1 MTQTGLDHSYIDPQ
15 VRPQDDL
22 FRHFNGKWITEYD
35 IPEDRASDGVF
46 RATYDKAEA
55 QVREII
61 EGATGSDEAQKISD
75 LYLSFMD
82 TDAIAARGISPL
94 TADLA
99 AIDQISDLAGFI
111 STMSALEIQGIGG
124 LTGAAIY
131 SDPMN
136 SSFNIFHIGQGG
148 ISLPDEAYYREEQ
161 YQPIREAF
169 IAHIEKMAALAGILL
184 SGSDILALETEI
196 ASHHW
201 DQVRDRD
208 ANATYNKLTLDEF
221 KALSPNFHWDLWF
234 TGAQIP
240 LGSLTGIN
248 VREPSFFSGVSQML
262 GRFDNE
268 IAIWK
273 AWLKWNVITSSAAF
287 LTDEIVQEN
296 FNFFSTTLTG
306 TPTLR
311 ERWKRGVG
319 LVQGSLGE
327 AIGKVYVS
335 RHFSPESKNAMVA
348 LVDNLI
354 EAYRQGINELPWM
367 SDATKEKA
375 LLKLSKFNAKIG
387 YPDKWR
393 DYSSLVIKRDDLIG
407 NLRRISEF
415 HHAFEIAKIGQ
426 PVDIHEWHMT
436 PQTVNAY
443 YMPVMNEIVFPA
455 AILQPPFFNLE
466 ADAAANY
473 GAIGAIIGHEIGH
486 GFDDQGSKY
495 DGDGNLVDWWSESD
509 RAAFDLL
516 AGKLIEQYD
525 ALYPVSTPDT
535 HVNGAFTVGEN
546 IGDLSGL
553 EIAHK
558 AYKISL
564 NGQAAPVIDGLTG
577 DQRFFYA
584 FAQAW
589 RGKNRPEETK
599 RRIATDPHSPNEF
612 RCNQVVRNLN
622 AFYEAFGLTD
632 KDALWLDPAD
642 RVRIW

>member
-1 MTQTGLDHSYIDPQ
+1 MTQTGLDHSHIDPQ

-22 FRHFNGKWITEYD
+22 FRHFNGKWLTEYE

-82 TDAIAARGISPL
+82 TDAIAARGITPL
-94 TADLA
+94 ADDLA
-99 AIDQISDLAGFI
+99 AIDQISDLASFI
-111 STMSALEIQGIGG
+111 STMSTFEIQGIGG

-169 IAHIEKMAALAGILL
+169 VAHIEKMATLAGISL
-184 SGSDILALETEI
+184 SGSTILALETEI

-201 DQVRDRD
+201 DQVKDRD

-240 LGSLTGIN
+240 LSALTGIN
-248 VREPSFFSGVSQML
+248 VREPSFFSGVSEML
-262 GRFDNE
+262 GRFDSE
-268 IAIWK
+268 IEIWK
-273 AWLKWNVITSSAAF
+273 SWLKWNVITSSAAF

-335 RHFSPESKNAMVA
+335 RHFSPESKRAMVA

-367 SDATKEKA
+367 SDVTKEKA

-393 DYSSLVIKRDDLIG
+393 DYSTLTIARDDLIG

-415 HHAFEIAKIGQ
+415 HHGYEIAKIGQ
-426 PVDIHEWHMT
+426 PVDINEWHMT

-525 ALYPVSTPDT
+525 ALCPVSTPDT

-564 NGQAAPVIDGLTG
+564 KGQPAPVIDGLTG
-577 DQRFFYA
+577 DQRFFYS

-612 RCNQVVRNLN
+612 RCNQIVRNLN
-622 AFYEAFGLTD
+622 AFYEAFGVTD